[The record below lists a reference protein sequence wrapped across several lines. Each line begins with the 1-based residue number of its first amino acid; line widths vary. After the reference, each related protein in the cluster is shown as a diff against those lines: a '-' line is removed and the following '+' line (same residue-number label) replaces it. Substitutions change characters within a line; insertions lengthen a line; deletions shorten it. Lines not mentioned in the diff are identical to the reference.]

1 DSIVLVRVLK
11 ELASKYDWKLA
22 VAHLNHQLRGQ
33 ASNADERLVRRTA
46 RELGLRVLVK
56 RGDVRKF
63 AKQNRVSIEMAARKL
78 RHDFLARTARKRKIP
93 VIALAHHADDQL
105 ELFFLRLLR
114 GAGGEGMAGMKW
126 KNRSPSDP
134 AIELIRPLLDLSKSE
149 LCDYAEEKRIHFRED
164 QTNQYL
170 DFRRNRI
177 RNELLPL
184 LRRSYQPALH
194 KTVLRTME
202 IIRADTD
209 FVNQTAMHWLE

>member
-1 DSIVLVRVLK
+1 
-11 ELASKYDWKLA
+11 
-22 VAHLNHQLRGQ
+22 
-33 ASNADERLVRRTA
+33 
-46 RELGLRVLVK
+46 
-56 RGDVRKF
+56 
-63 AKQNRVSIEMAARKL
+63 
-78 RHDFLARTARKRKIP
+78 
-93 VIALAHHADDQL
+93 
-105 ELFFLRLLR
+105 
-114 GAGGEGMAGMKW
+114 MAGMKW

-209 FVNQTAMHWLE
+209 FVNQTAMDWLERLRLPQRKSPKAGPTSGRRFSALNCDLSTEFDGLPIAVQRRCIQVQLLELGIEPNPLPESHRL